1 MDSYRVVPRGGKY
14 RVEAVAPDG
23 TAHLVDAC
31 YTEELA
37 VSRLRALQERAE
49 KVTQVAN
56 PGERD
61 WRG

>member
-23 TAHLVDAC
+23 KARLLDAC
-31 YTEELA
+31 YTEEAA
-37 VSRLRALQERAE
+37 VSRLRALQERVE
-49 KVTQVAN
+49 KITQAAS

>member
-14 RVEAVAPDG
+14 RLEAVAANG
-23 TAHLVDAC
+23 DATLIDTC
-31 YTEELA
+31 TTEDAA
-37 VSRLRALQERAE
+37 VSRLRTLQERAE
-49 KVTQVAN
+49 KVSQVAN